1 LSQYSWPRDGNKKGF
16 QASKYHE
23 KWPIFGNKPGVQ
35 ISRLA
40 TAIKKPD
47 SEPDIWRPYFWLTNS
62 NEYGLFEAKY
72 LASIFLARRQQ

>member
-1 LSQYSWPRDGNKKGF
+1 MANFRQQTWRPNLWPRDGN
-16 QASKYHE
+16 
-23 KWPIFGNKPGVQ
+23 
-35 ISRLA
+35 
-40 TAIKKPD
+40 KKPD